1 MTFMLVWFMSL
12 HEKLLNR
19 FIKAHEL
26 MAQAIF
32 RWLERTDPEEV
43 RLLSKELDRLNDE
56 DR

>member
-43 RLLSKELDRLNDE
+43 RRLSKELDRLNDE